1 MNGTLINFGAII
13 IGGLLGL
20 LLGSKLADRVKITV
34 ISGLGVFTLLYA
46 ISLFLKTQNSLIVL
60 GSVLI
65 GVLLGEWMHIQEGVE
80 RLGEWLEVKFSR
92 KSESTERDRFIR
104 GFLTSTLIFCI
115 GPMAIIGSLEDG
127 VTGNMQTLVIKS
139 VIDGFT
145 AMAFASTLGVGVL
158 FSSVMV
164 LIYQGSISL
173 LAAQIQN
180 IMTENMILELTA
192 TGGVILA
199 GIALSNL
206 LEIKKIRTAS
216 FLPALVIAPLI
227 VFLLSLFN

>member
-1 MNGTLINFGAII
+1 MTGTLINFGAII
-13 IGGLLGL
+13 LGGIIGL
-20 LLGSKLADRVKITV
+20 LLGSKLSDRIKTTV

-46 ISLFLKTQNSLIVL
+46 ISLFIKTQNSLIVL
-60 GSVLI
+60 GSILV
-65 GVLLGEWMHIQEGVE
+65 GVLLGEWAHIQEGVE
-80 RLGEWLEVKFSR
+80 KLGGWMESKFSQNNDAEDR
-92 KSESTERDRFIR
+92 NRFIH
-104 GFLTSTLIFCI
+104 GFLTTTLIFCI
-115 GPMAIIGSLEDG
+115 GPMAILGALEDG
-127 VTGNMQTLVIKS
+127 ITGNINTLVIKS
-139 VIDGFT
+139 VLDGFA

-164 LIYQGSISL
+164 LIYQGAISL
-173 LAAQIQN
+173 LARQIQS

-216 FLPALVIAPLI
+216 FLPALFIAPLI
-227 VFLLSLFN
+227 VFLITLIK